1 MLNLYTGFR
10 RMPAEVREIRL
21 TGGLSRSEAWCQ
33 MIADVFDAEAV
44 PVEGEGAA
52 LGAALHAAWVW
63 HKEFRRETTLE
74 QITGNFVKLDEG
86 RRRTPDPRSRSVY
99 LHQKR
104 LFEALS
110 RRVRGLTA
118 EDPFRLRAEMME
130 NPTESERSQRSDR

>member
-1 MLNLYTGFR
+1 
-10 RMPAEVREIRL
+10 MPTRVKEIRL

-33 MIADVFDAEAV
+33 MIANVFDAEAV

-63 HKEFRRETTLE
+63 HREFEKEIPIE
-74 QITGNFVKLDEG
+74 QIVGCFVKLDEG
-86 RRRTPDPRSRSVY
+86 RRRTPESRSRAVY
-99 LHQKR
+99 QHQKR

-110 RRVRGLTA
+110 RRLRGLTA

-130 NPTESERSQRSDR
+130 TLTEVGRPQR